1 MNMSSRDLILQSIR
15 AHRLTP
21 QPLPETAG
29 PWIVYDDPL
38 AQFCKTL
45 EFVGGKCEPVS
56 DLAAA
61 DAHLRSLPVWQ
72 AAKKTISHAPGV
84 GQTNVD
90 LAAINDPH
98 QLEDID
104 FAVIEGEFAIAENAA
119 VWVWGHKLIHRT
131 LPFITQHLAIVFRR
145 SDLLHNMP
153 QGYERL
159 EFKNPGF
166 GVFISGPSKTAD
178 IEQSLVIGAH
188 GARSLT
194 VYCVEKM

>member
-1 MNMSSRDLILQSIR
+1 MSSRDLILNSIR
-15 AHRLTP
+15 AHKLVP
-21 QPLPETAG
+21 QPLPETTG

-38 AQFCKTL
+38 AQFTKML
-45 EFVGGKCEPVS
+45 DFVGGQCQPVE

-61 DAHLRSLPVWQ
+61 DQHLRAQPQWRL
-72 AAKKTISHAPGV
+72 AAKTISHVAGV
-84 GQTNVD
+84 GETNVD
-90 LAAINDPH
+90 LSTITDPH

-119 VWVWGHKLIHRT
+119 VWVWGHKMVHRT

-145 SDLLHNMP
+145 SELLHNMP

-159 EFKNPGF
+159 QFNEPGF

-194 VYCVEKM
+194 VYCVG